1 MATSTRS
8 TTRMRI
14 YVALKCAHH
23 IACSYSH
30 SHAMRTHTYIP
41 SHSLTLVN
49 PNIHTPHA
57 LANTQHAQ
65 RIQMVAL
72 ICGQEEEAWQAAE
85 DAAIAA
91 MTARVALWDGALLA
105 VQNADVATQ
114 HRSDNIM
121 AQYLAQQVGSA
132 SNVGED
138 GAVK

>member
-1 MATSTRS
+1 
-8 TTRMRI
+8 
-14 YVALKCAHH
+14 
-23 IACSYSH
+23 
-30 SHAMRTHTYIP
+30 
-41 SHSLTLVN
+41 
-49 PNIHTPHA
+49 
-57 LANTQHAQ
+57 
-65 RIQMVAL
+65 MVAL

-105 VQNADVATQ
+105 VQNADVAMQ